1 MPIKSYLA
9 YPVRGRSDELAAAL
23 RRLGGCEVF
32 PAINRDVLVLVTD
45 TPHEAADEALQGAL
59 ADIPTLDALALVA
72 GVGDAVIDSGAA
84 LASPHEKGPHDPA

>member
-23 RRLGGCEVF
+23 RRLGGCQVF
-32 PAINRDVLVLVTD
+32 PAVNRDVLVLVTD
-45 TPHEAADEALQGAL
+45 TPHEAADEALQSAL

-72 GVGDAVIDSGAA
+72 GVDDAVTDSGAVELGA
-84 LASPHEKGPHDPA
+84 QEEGPHDPT

>member
-9 YPVRGRSDELAAAL
+9 YPVRGRFDELAAAL
-23 RRLGGCEVF
+23 RRFGGCQVF

-45 TPHEAADEALQGAL
+45 TPDEAADEALQSVL

-72 GVGDAVIDSGAA
+72 GVGDAVIDSDAA
-84 LASPHEKGPHDPA
+84 PTDAHEEGLHDPA